1 MSADFLFSFLLFF
14 QVQMDSI
21 RQSGFYQLLEEKY
34 PQMSQGINALESDEE
49 MQEFLNLTGLK
60 FNDFQS
66 FNLTLE
72 GLEGISKVQELGRAP
87 KLGSEI
93 DLMIRA
99 KVKGKL
105 NQEELISFMLDE
117 LEKEKG
123 KTERQRVEKTK
134 LTEGNI
140 TFMTIPA
147 EVMGDETSAS
157 DFLFA
162 ISQEKNHSELMV
174 GIPKKVK
181 DALAG
186 KSTDAPLACLDSMA
200 KDRQVTLA
208 IKVDPAI
215 WERPEF
221 GANQQNPLLAG
232 LANSVKGIREVGISI
247 SFLEKSLGLEVCV
260 SCKDEQSALGL
271 WTVAQGGLGMAQ
283 LAMAQEGGQAPAILN
298 RVKTQ
303 AVEKNVFVRV
313 EVIPSDLDEFAGKF
327 LPNANNSPTLIPA
340 HEHGSAEQKSG
351 SKLLTGKAAPG
362 FEASLLNGKKFNIAE
377 QKGKVVILDFWAT
390 WCGPCVR
397 GLPILQEVTSSFD
410 NKKVRFVAVN
420 QGENKKTI
428 NQFLKSKNLTK
439 LTVALDKTSAVGN
452 SYKVKGIPQT
462 VVIDQEGIV
471 RFVHVGFSSSTGK
484 QLEKEIKELL
494 SKE

>member
-34 PQMSQGINALESDEE
+34 PQMSQGINSLESEEE
-49 MQEFLNLTGLK
+49 MQEFLKLTGLK

-123 KTERQRVEKTK
+123 KEERKRVEQTK

-313 EVIPSDLDEFAGKF
+313 EVIPSDLDEFAGEF
-327 LPNANNSPTLIPA
+327 LPNPSNIPSESPA
-340 HEHGSAEQKSG
+340 KEDGSAEQKS
-351 SKLLTGKAAPG
+351 SPKLLTGKAAPG

-452 SYKVKGIPQT
+452 SYMVKGIPQT
-462 VVIDQEGIV
+462 VVIDQDGIV